1 VYGTKPAARQRRE
14 PTVRRGPR
22 RGRKS
27 QVYVA
32 LARPVDQASEFLYKE
47 LPNELGKL
55 PEVKEVVSES
65 PQDDGKASR
74 REPIELVVRFIKR
87 IKPDAAERLVKKA
100 IARVKTRAKRLTSS
114 ALRAERREHHR
125 AKRDQQRSR
134 RRVNNLE
141 RWLGQPTP
149 A

>member
-1 VYGTKPAARQRRE
+1 MYGSKPAARQRRE
-14 PTVRRGPR
+14 PTVQRGPR
-22 RGRKS
+22 RGHKS

-32 LARPVDQASEFLYKE
+32 MAWPEDQTSEFLFKE

-65 PQDDGKASR
+65 PQNDGNSR

-100 IARVKTRAKRLTSS
+100 IARVKARAKRLTSS

-134 RRVNNLE
+134 KRVKALE